1 MSMRYDCAL
10 ARCHAGGFASLDE
23 PMTQDNSGTEPAS
36 ETNLGVTPLEEL
48 RKISGLEFLRAMLAG
63 RYPHAPITATLGFR
77 LAEVDPGRV
86 VFTGTP
92 QLKHYNPIGTVHAGY
107 AATLLDS
114 CMACAVHTHLR
125 PGQGYT
131 TVEFKINLVRPMT
144 AETGKVR
151 AEGRTVNVGRQLAT
165 AEGYLY
171 DAAGKLLAHG
181 TTTCIIL
188 GGKA

>member
-1 MSMRYDCAL
+1 MSMRYD
-10 ARCHAGGFASLDE
+10 ARSPGVNDS
-23 PMTQDNSGTEPAS
+23 MTQDDSVAEV
-36 ETNLGVTPLEEL
+36 GVTPLEEL
-48 RKISGLEFLRAMLAG
+48 RKVSGLDFLRGMVAG

-77 LAEVDPGRV
+77 LTEADPGRV

-92 QLKHYNPIGTVHAGY
+92 QLKHYNPIGTVHGGY

-114 CMACAVHTHLR
+114 CMACAVHTHLQA
-125 PGQGYT
+125 GQGYT
-131 TVEFKINLVRPMT
+131 TVEFKVNLVRPMT
-144 AETGKVR
+144 AETGEVR

-171 DAAGKLLAHG
+171 DAAGTLLAHG

-188 GGKA
+188 GAKT